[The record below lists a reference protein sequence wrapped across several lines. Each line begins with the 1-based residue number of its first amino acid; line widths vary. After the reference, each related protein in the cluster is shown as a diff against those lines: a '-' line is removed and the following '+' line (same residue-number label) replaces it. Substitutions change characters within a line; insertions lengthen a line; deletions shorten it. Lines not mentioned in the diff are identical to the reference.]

1 MADTNTEI
9 DPKQTAREDE
19 MHSLARSI
27 IQSWDSNE
35 PIDPGDAVR
44 LAELVL
50 RQFA

>member
-1 MADTNTEI
+1 MATFDRERVIT
-9 DPKQTAREDE
+9 EDE
-19 MHSLARSI
+19 MKSLAKSI
-27 IQSWDSNE
+27 IQSWESNE